1 MADYTGVG
9 QVVMFNT
16 RHQHMKLLGKLL
28 LVLSLALPWNATA
41 IHRADRPSRLE
52 YFLHGTPHELEALL
66 VRSLLE
72 TTQGKLDAALG
83 DIEAV
88 IRAVPNFKLA
98 HLIRGDLLQAKARK
112 FTGFGNAS
120 EAPNEEIDDFR
131 DEARVRLE
139 RYLSR
144 EDEPAR
150 PDYLWQLDASQR
162 HAIVVDASKSRL
174 YVYRNDNGSPRYMAD
189 YYITVGKNGSEK
201 QKEGDKRT
209 PLGVYFARQQLPKNK
224 LPDFY
229 GNAAYPLSY
238 PNEWDRHQGKNGH
251 GIWLHGTPSSTYS
264 RPPRASDGCVVLT
277 NPDIS
282 ALAPILHEGDT
293 PVVITAGS
301 QVPPDEVRAQRKQL
315 MDALEGWR
323 DDWERQ
329 DTSAYLARYSS
340 DFFSDGKNFSTWAEE
355 KRRIQQV
362 KTKVSIGLSNVSI
375 FRYPDNHRQMAV
387 VNFTQEFKSPHLDNR
402 MRKRQYWLLDNGQW
416 KILYEGAA

>member
-1 MADYTGVG
+1 MIFHRNNRRLSVLT
-9 QVVMFNT
+9 
-16 RHQHMKLLGKLL
+16 K
-28 LVLSLALPWNATA
+28 LVLVVSLALPWNATA
-41 IHRADRPSRLE
+41 IHLADRPSRLE
-52 YFLHGTPHELEALL
+52 SFLHGTPRKIEALL

-83 DIEAV
+83 DIDAV
-88 IRAVPNFKLA
+88 ITAVPNFKLA
-98 HLIRGDLLQAKARK
+98 HLVRGDLLQAKARQL
-112 FTGFGNAS
+112 TGFGDVPN
-120 EAPNEEIDDFR
+120 APNDEISDFR
-131 DEARVRLE
+131 DEARARLE

-150 PDYLWQLDASQR
+150 PDYLWKLDASQQ

-174 YVYRNDNGSPRYMAD
+174 YVYSNDNGTPRYMAD

-209 PLGVYFARQQLPKNK
+209 PLGVYFASQSLPKNK

-229 GNAAYPLSY
+229 GSAAYPLSY
-238 PNEWDRHQGKNGH
+238 PNEWDKHQGKNGH
-251 GIWLHGTPSSTYS
+251 GIWLHGTPSTTYS

-282 ALAPILHEGDT
+282 ALAPILREGNI

-301 QVPPDEVRAQRKQL
+301 SVPPNEVRAQHEQL
-315 MDALEGWR
+315 EQALEAWR
-323 DDWERQ
+323 GDWERQ
-329 DTSAYLARYSS
+329 DTEQYLAKYSPE
-340 DFFSDGKNFSTWAEE
+340 FFSDGKDFNAWAAE

-362 KTKVSIGLSNVSI
+362 KAQASITLSNVSI
-375 FRYPDNHRQMAV
+375 FRYPDNRQQMAV
-387 VNFTQEFKSPHLDNR
+387 VNFTQEFKSAHLDNR

>member
-1 MADYTGVG
+1 MR
-9 QVVMFNT
+9 F
-16 RHQHMKLLGKLL
+16 RHENWRSSVLGKIVLIGL
-28 LVLSLALPWNATA
+28 LVAPWNATA
-41 IHRADRPSRLE
+41 TYLTDRPSRLE
-52 YFLHGTPHELEALL
+52 SFLHGTPRKIEALL

-83 DIEAV
+83 DIDAV

-98 HLIRGDLLQAKARK
+98 HLVRGDLLQAKARQL
-112 FTGFGNAS
+112 TGFGDAPN
-120 EAPNEEIDDFR
+120 APNEEIADFR

-144 EDEPAR
+144 EEEPSR
-150 PDYLWQLDASQR
+150 PDYLWKLDASQQ

-174 YVYRNDNGSPRYMAD
+174 YVYSNDNGTPRYMAD

-209 PLGVYFARQQLPKNK
+209 PLGVYFASQQLPKNK

-229 GNAAYPLSY
+229 GSAAYPLSY
-238 PNEWDRHQGKNGH
+238 PNEWDKHQGKNGH
-251 GIWLHGTPSSTYS
+251 GIWLHGTPSTTYS
-264 RPPRASDGCVVLT
+264 RPPRASDGCIVLT

-282 ALAPILHEGDT
+282 ALAPILREGNI

-301 QVPPDEVRAQRKQL
+301 AVPPDQVRAQREQL
-315 MDALEGWR
+315 VRALEDWR
-323 DDWERQ
+323 NDWERQ
-329 DTSAYLARYSS
+329 NTEQYLARYSQE
-340 DFFSDGKNFSTWAEE
+340 FFSDGKDFNAWAAE
-355 KRRIQQV
+355 KRRVQQA
-362 KTKVSIGLSNVSI
+362 KTKASITLSNVSI
-375 FRYPDNHRQMAV
+375 FRYPDSRQQMAV
-387 VNFTQEFKSPHLDNR
+387 VNFTQEFKSDRLDNR

>member
-1 MADYTGVG
+1 MMSYFPRFRRSRSNGGLA
-9 QVVMFNT
+9 
-16 RHQHMKLLGKLL
+16 KLL

-41 IHRADRPSRLE
+41 IHLADRPSRLE
-52 YFLHGTPHELEALL
+52 SFLHGTPREIEALL

-72 TTQGKLDAALG
+72 TTQGHLDSALG

-98 HLIRGDLLQAKARK
+98 HLVRGDLLQAKARQIS
-112 FTGFGNAS
+112 GFGSALN
-120 EAPNEEIDDFR
+120 APNEEIADFR

-144 EDEPAR
+144 EDSPSR
-150 PDYLWQLDASQR
+150 PDYIWQLDASQR
-162 HAIVVDASKSRL
+162 YAIVVDAEKSRL
-174 YVYRNDNGSPRYMAD
+174 YVYRNDQGVARYMAD
-189 YYITVGKNGSEK
+189 YYITIGKNGSEK

-209 PLGVYFARQQLPKNK
+209 PIGVYQTSQQLPKNK

-229 GNAAYPLSY
+229 GSAAYPLSY

-282 ALAPILHEGDT
+282 ALAPVLREGNI
-293 PVVITAGS
+293 PVVIAAGS
-301 QVPPDEVRAQRKQL
+301 AVPPDEVREQRKAL
-315 MDALEGWR
+315 MDSIEAWR
-323 DDWERQ
+323 SDWEQQ
-329 DTSAYLARYSS
+329 DTDEYLEKYSK
-340 DFFSDGKNFSTWAEE
+340 DFFAEGKNFSSWAEE

-362 KTKVSIGLSNVSI
+362 KTQTRITLSNVSV
-375 FRYPDNHRQMAV
+375 FRYPDSRQQMAV
-387 VNFTQEFKSPHLDNR
+387 VNFVQEFKSAHLDNR
-402 MRKRQYWLLDNGQW
+402 MRKRQYWVLENGQW

>member
-1 MADYTGVG
+1 MISYKPPQKPGRLTKI
-9 QVVMFNT
+9 F
-16 RHQHMKLLGKLL
+16 

-41 IHRADRPSRLE
+41 INLADRPSRLE
-52 YFLHGTPHELEALL
+52 SFLHGTPRHLEALL

-72 TTQGKLDAALG
+72 TTQGRLDEALG

-98 HLIRGDLLQAKARK
+98 HLVRGDLLQAKARQL
-112 FTGFGNAS
+112 GSFGDAPNAQ
-120 EAPNEEIDDFR
+120 NEEISDFR

-144 EDEPAR
+144 EDDPAQ
-150 PDYLWQLDASQR
+150 PDYLWQLDSSQR
-162 HAIVVDASKSRL
+162 YAVVVDASKSRL
-174 YVYRNDNGSPRYMAD
+174 YVYRNDNGQPRYIAD

-209 PLGVYFARQQLPKNK
+209 PIGVYFSSRQLPKSK

-229 GNAAYPLSY
+229 GDAAYPLSY

-282 ALAPILHEGDT
+282 SLAPILREGNI

-301 QVPPDEVRAQRKQL
+301 QVPPEEVRDQREQL
-315 MDALEGWR
+315 MAALEEWR
-323 DDWERQ
+323 ADWERQ
-329 DTSAYLARYSS
+329 DTEDYLEKYSRE
-340 DFFSDGKNFSTWAEE
+340 FFSDGKDYSAWAEE
-355 KRRIQQV
+355 KRRIQQART
-362 KTKVSIGLSNVSI
+362 KTRITLSNVSI
-375 FRYPDNHRQMAV
+375 FRYPDNRKQMAV
-387 VNFTQEFKSPHLDNR
+387 INFTQDFKSPHLDNR
-402 MRKRQYWLLDNGQW
+402 MRKRQYWLLDDGKW

>member
-1 MADYTGVG
+1 
-9 QVVMFNT
+9 
-16 RHQHMKLLGKLL
+16 
-28 LVLSLALPWNATA
+28 
-41 IHRADRPSRLE
+41 
-52 YFLHGTPHELEALL
+52 LHGTPRKIEALL

-83 DIEAV
+83 DIDTV

-98 HLIRGDLLQAKARK
+98 HLVRGDLLQAKARQLS
-112 FTGFGNAS
+112 GFGD
-120 EAPNEEIDDFR
+120 APNAPNDEISDFR

-144 EDEPAR
+144 EDEPSR
-150 PDYLWQLDASQR
+150 PDYLWKLDASQQ

-174 YVYRNDNGSPRYMAD
+174 YVYSNDNGTPRYMAD

-209 PLGVYFARQQLPKNK
+209 PLGVYFASQQLPKNK

-229 GNAAYPLSY
+229 GSAAYPLSY

-251 GIWLHGTPSSTYS
+251 GIWLHGTPSTTYS

-282 ALAPILHEGDT
+282 ALAPILREGNI

-301 QVPPDEVRAQRKQL
+301 AVPPDQVRAQREQL
-315 MDALEGWR
+315 VKALEDWR
-323 DDWERQ
+323 SDWERQ
-329 DTSAYLARYSS
+329 DTEQYLARYSQE
-340 DFFSDGKNFSTWAEE
+340 FFSDGKDFNAWAAE
-355 KRRIQQV
+355 KRRIQQA
-362 KTKVSIGLSNVSI
+362 KTNASITLSNVSI
-375 FRYPDNHRQMAV
+375 FRYPDNRQQMAV
-387 VNFTQEFKSPHLDNR
+387 VNFTQEFKSDRLDNR